1 MRTIR
6 LVGPALAASVVSL
19 SLFSGC
25 ARHVAP
31 QVPETL
37 TATVKGPLRAPA
49 PYAEQAIPLA
59 VGQTEL
65 RKPGDFVV
73 HRFSGSFRK
82 VPLRLSERVIAVDG
96 TVMTV
101 DMILSTEAM
110 KAQPGGEFAH
120 LRVTFDRTPG
130 ALREV
135 AQVTRVV
142 GEREEPG
149 TLEDY
154 EKLMAETI
162 VVPDRNDDVIG
173 SEIVTADVGGKAI
186 DCKKTSYRVA
196 IGKKSGVMSSCAA
209 DGFAWGDVGGEIK
222 TDDGKL
228 VYRAEI
234 VDTGTAANATAS
246 ASR

>member
-1 MRTIR
+1 MRTLR
-6 LVGPALAASVVSL
+6 L
-19 SLFSGC
+19 SLLAVSAVSIVVLAGC
-25 ARHVAP
+25 ARHAVAP
-31 QVPETL
+31 QTPETL
-37 TATVKGPLRAPA
+37 TATVKGPIRAPA
-49 PYAEQAIPLA
+49 PYADKALPLA
-59 VGQTEL
+59 IGQTDL

-82 VPLRLSERVIAVDG
+82 APLRLTERVVAVEG

-101 DMILSTEAM
+101 DVVLSAESGKGKPADDL
-110 KAQPGGEFAH
+110 AR
-120 LRVTFDRTPG
+120 LRVVFDRTPG

-142 GEREEPG
+142 GDREEPG

-173 SEIVTADVGGKAI
+173 SEIATADVGGKAM

-196 IGKKSGVMSSCAA
+196 IGKKSGVMSSCTA

-222 TDDGKL
+222 TDDGKVL
-228 VYRAEI
+228 YRAEI
-234 VDTGTAANATAS
+234 VDTGSAATATAR